1 MNRPDEKT
9 LSSWLE
15 GELEG
20 EELRKVDTWAETH
33 VGELDEEF
41 KREIGW
47 CALNDELMASLPDS
61 EEPPYPEFFNSKI
74 EQAISEVTQHGTL
87 SEPSSPPL
95 WQKIRLMIAPAAFAA
110 MVAFYAGTQM
120 QNEKPADIPAVAS
133 EQSSVYVPN
142 NGIVAAVSESNDA
155 TEIILSGL
163 TPISDELDIASGDT
177 SPGRSPMMAS
187 TPDEVNPYN
196 FF

>member
-1 MNRPDEKT
+1 MNKPDEKT

-15 GELEG
+15 GKLEG

-33 VGELDEEF
+33 AGELDEEF
-41 KREIGW
+41 KCEIGW

-74 EQAISEVTQHGTL
+74 QQAISEDSQSEVV
-87 SEPSSPPL
+87 SEPSSTPL

-110 MVAFYAGTQM
+110 LVAFYAGTQM
-120 QNEKPADIPAVAS
+120 QNEKPADIPEVAS

-142 NGIVAAVSESNDA
+142 SGIVAAVSESNDA
-155 TEIILSGL
+155 TEIILRGL
-163 TPISDELDIASGDT
+163 TPISDELDIAAGDT
-177 SPGRSPMMAS
+177 SPGHSPMMAN
-187 TPDEVNPYN
+187 TPDEINPDI